1 MTSPVDFFLGGGV
14 ACVDLPQEI
23 AQEGGRRGRR
33 EIKVYNRATEMAS
46 PQCPSVFLEGTN
58 GGQNRRAVQKVF
70 CSGHSCLCVCGA
82 GGSFLR
88 SFLKGGKLKI

>member
-1 MTSPVDFFLGGGV
+1 MTSHVLFFFGGGGRLCRF
-14 ACVDLPQEI
+14 AARDSTRRRE
-23 AQEGGRRGRR
+23 EGGRR

-70 CSGHSCLCVCGA
+70 FLLRALLFVYV
-82 GGSFLR
+82 GGGVLR
-88 SFLKGGKLKI
+88 SFFKGG